1 MTTLN
6 IRVDEKIKEAARKT
20 FASMGLDMSSAVNL
34 FLYQSVEQ
42 QRIPFEIKTVNG
54 YSKEYES
61 SILKEIRDIEKGIRS
76 GKIKGYKN
84 AKEMHQAILGK
95 KAYAQYSRI

>member
-6 IRVDEKIKEAARKT
+6 VRVDEKIKEAARKT

-42 QRIPFEIKTVNG
+42 QKIPFEIRTING
-54 YSKEYES
+54 YTEKYEDEV
-61 SILKEIRDIEKGIRS
+61 LKEVNQVTKDLRS
-76 GKIKGYKN
+76 KKRKPYKTIK
-84 AKEMHQAILGK
+84 ELHSAILNTK
-95 KAYAQYSRI
+95 